1 MAPASLVLAAFISPA
16 LFFGGAAAVA
26 APILIHLLARRRF
39 KRIRWAAMDFLL
51 HAERRNRRRLRMEE
65 WILLALRCLAVLFI
79 AAMIARPFFIPA
91 GAAAL
96 WGGSQRTER
105 VFVLDDSLS
114 MAYETPAGTPFDQ
127 AKTAVR
133 RLIGSIRGQTPDD
146 TVTIL
151 RMSAPGSPVES
162 GTYLNETQTAELLAR
177 LDALTPTQRSIDPSS
192 VVESVAELLER
203 NPDITNAA
211 VYILSDF
218 QRHDWVKRYGSGR
231 GGDQA
236 TASST
241 SEANRRLQPASAEGG
256 SARGTEATS
265 DHGASILRP
274 LSAWAEG
281 DRGLRLVLI
290 NLGVDAATNLAV
302 TELSIHGGRLVAG
315 VGSTVRAKIANY
327 SNQPKENLEVQVT
340 VGNLPQPSKTLRELA
355 PQQSASVD
363 VEGEFLR
370 AGFEAVRVDVSS
382 PAGVPPDALPTDNVR
397 FFAAEV
403 AGAIRVLVVNG
414 EPSADGFN
422 DEVMFLATAL
432 RPEGDVFSGN
442 EISVVDEAE
451 FEDVNLTGFHVVVFA
466 NVYRVSDLGVESLE
480 RFVRKGGGLLLF
492 LGDQVDADMYNT
504 ALYRNGEGLLPAEL
518 TEVIRAADASHLV
531 ITDRLHPALR
541 NLSGEGDPL
550 GIGQIA
556 FFEYFG
562 CTPFDAAAGE
572 TIEENNGTEPR
583 ALARADVRSPA
594 ARQARP
600 ARVIARFDD
609 ADEHPAVVERP
620 FGLGTVML
628 VTTTVDKEW
637 HHWPDHPTFLP
648 VMMEFVHHVARR
660 GGADRKHQVGETI
673 ELPLDPAVFEPD
685 VLVRTPAYPNEHEVS
700 LTASPLPGATPLRG
714 ATSLRGATGA
724 SDGRGLLLTWEH
736 TDAAG
741 LYQFLLKRREGGE
754 SVRLVAVNVDPRE
767 SDLAMANEDELRRAM
782 GDVAFEY
789 IKGLDQLSGAA
800 GETRTELWRL
810 LLFATVLALMLEQS
824 LAWWWG
830 RRR

>member
-1 MAPASLVLAAFISPA
+1 MTHASLLLAAFISPA

-39 KRIRWAAMDFLL
+39 KRIRWAAMDFLI
-51 HAERRNRRRLRMEE
+51 HAERRNKRRLRMEE

-79 AAMIARPFFIPA
+79 AAMVARPFLKPV
-91 GAAAL
+91 GASAL

-105 VFVLDDSLS
+105 IFVIDDSLS
-114 MAYETPAGTPFDQ
+114 MAYETPEGTPFEQ

-133 RLIGSIRGQTPDD
+133 RLIDSIRGQTPGDS
-146 TVTIL
+146 VTIL
-151 RMSAPGSPVES
+151 RMSAPRSPVES
-162 GTYLNETQTAELLAR
+162 GTYLNETQTAELFAR
-177 LDALTPTQRSIDPSS
+177 LDALTPSQRSIDPGN

-218 QRHDWVKRYGSGR
+218 QRHNWVKRDSSARDGER
-231 GGDQA
+231 GA
-236 TASST
+236 ESSRLEAS
-241 SEANRRLQPASAEGG
+241 RRLQRASVGAG
-256 SARGTEATS
+256 SAGNTEAAS

-274 LSAWAEG
+274 LSAWAKG
-281 DRGLRLVLI
+281 DRGLRLVFI
-290 NLGVDAATNLAV
+290 NLGVDDAANLAV

-315 VGSTVRAKIANY
+315 VSSTVRSKIANY
-327 SNQPKENLEVQVT
+327 SNQSKENLEVRIT

-355 PQQSASVD
+355 PQQSVSVD

-370 AGFEAVRVDVSS
+370 AGFEAVRVEVSP
-382 PAGVPPDALPTDNVR
+382 PAGVPLDALPADNVR

-442 EISVVDEAE
+442 EITVVDEAE
-451 FEDVNLTGFHVVVFA
+451 FEDVNLTGYHVVVFA

-480 RFVRKGGGLLLF
+480 RFVRRGGGLLLF
-492 LGDQVDADMYNT
+492 LGDQVDADLYNT

-562 CTPFDAAAGE
+562 CVPFDAAGDE
-572 TIEENNGTEPR
+572 MIEENNGNEPR
-583 ALARADVRSPA
+583 ALTRADAGSPVAPRGLKPA
-594 ARQARP
+594 ARQ

-620 FGLGTVML
+620 FGRGTVML

-648 VMMEFVHHVARR
+648 VMMELVHHVARR
-660 GGADRKHQVGETI
+660 SGTDTKHWVGEPI

-700 LTASPLPGATPLRG
+700 LTATSLRRTTPLRG
-714 ATSLRGATGA
+714 ATEAG
-724 SDGRGLLLTWEH
+724 DGRGLFLTWEH
-736 TDAAG
+736 TDTAG
-741 LYQFLLKRREGGE
+741 LYQFLLRRREGGE
-754 SVRLVAVNVDPRE
+754 TVRLVAVNVDPRE
-767 SDLAMANEDELRRAM
+767 SDLTIAQEDELRRAM

-789 IKGLDQLSGAA
+789 IKGLDLLSGAA

-810 LLFATVLALMLEQS
+810 LLFATALVLMTEQS